1 MVSDENNKKESYTAK
16 DIYVLE
22 GLEPVRKRPAMYIG
36 STDSKGLHHLVWEAL
51 DNSVD
56 EAMAGYAKNISVV
69 LLPEN
74 KVMVVDDGRGIPVD
88 IHPQTKKSALET
100 VICTLHAG
108 GKFGGESY
116 KVSGGLH
123 GVGISV
129 VNALSKFM
137 EARICRDGQEWV
149 QQYSKGKAQ
158 STVKKTGKCSG
169 SGTSI
174 LFEADSEIFKDIE
187 YDFGA
192 ISRRIRE
199 QAYLTPGLKITASDK
214 REENQLLHHSQTFYF
229 EGGISSYVRHLNHNA
244 KPLNPTIFY
253 VKKEENGIQVEVALQ
268 YIDEFGL
275 REISFANNIHT
286 PDGGSHLTGFHS
298 GLTRILNDYARK
310 NKFFKEGEEGLTGDD
325 TREGLTAVISVK
337 LREPQFEGQT
347 KARLGTSEARGA
359 VEAVFSEAFGA
370 FLEEHPEEAKTIIER
385 VLLVL
390 EARKAARAA
399 KETILRK
406 GILEGLSLPGKL
418 ADCQTRKPEEAELF
432 IVEGES
438 AGGCFSGDT
447 KIALANG
454 KFLSFKELIEENKKG
469 IKNYCYTIKSDGEI
483 GISLIKNPRRTR
495 NNVEVVKII
504 LDNNEEIICTPD
516 HRFMLRD
523 GSYKE
528 AKDLISRDSLMPFRK
543 KFSQIGGRITIEGY
557 EMVLSPK
564 NNYWIFTHLLADE
577 YNLQKK
583 IYSREQGNTIHHLDF
598 NKLNN
603 NPDNLIRMIKEEHL
617 LYHTKFLKNT
627 LHRPEMKEKAR
638 RAHQTKEYLEKIKK
652 IMNSPGMKKI
662 LSERAKKQWQ
672 NKEYKDYMARKFL
685 EFYQNN
691 SEYREKNNKIL
702 CENQKK
708 YWGNEE
714 NRIKQAEKV
723 CEYFKN
729 NPEKRIEFRENALK
743 QWSSLTLRK
752 WRSQKTK
759 EQWTPEFRRTRKES
773 YNKTYLDKAL
783 PLLKEIYEQT
793 GELNFELYNQKRKQI
808 NDKSIIKIS
817 TICERFFN
825 GDESQLKEAVVN
837 YNHKIKKI
845 TSLKEKIDVY
855 DLEAEETHNFALA
868 SGVFVHNS
876 SKMARDRKIQA
887 ILPLKGKILN
897 VERARIDKMLSSEEI
912 KALIIALGTAVAKD
926 FNLEKL
932 RYHKIVIA
940 TDADVDGAHIKTL
953 LLTLFYRYFQPVI
966 EGGYLYIATP
976 PLYRIQ
982 KGKAISYAYSDQE
995 KEKILKELKENYS
1008 IQRYKG
1014 LGEMNAEQLWETTMD
1029 PSRRILKKIAIEDAE
1044 EASKIFDILMGS
1056 EVEPRKLFIQTRAK
1070 AVQNLDV

>member
-603 NPDNLIRMIKEEHL
+603 NP
-617 LYHTKFLKNT
+617 
-627 LHRPEMKEKAR
+627 
-638 RAHQTKEYLEKIKK
+638 
-652 IMNSPGMKKI
+652 
-662 LSERAKKQWQ
+662 
-672 NKEYKDYMARKFL
+672 
-685 EFYQNN
+685 
-691 SEYREKNNKIL
+691 
-702 CENQKK
+702 
-708 YWGNEE
+708 
-714 NRIKQAEKV
+714 
-723 CEYFKN
+723 
-729 NPEKRIEFRENALK
+729 EKRIEFRENALK

-855 DLEAEETHNFALA
+855 DLEAEETHIFALA

-1044 EASKIFDILMGS
+1044 EASTIFDILMGS

>member
-108 GKFGGESY
+108 GKFVGESY

-158 STVKKTGKCSG
+158 STIKKTGKCSG

-244 KPLNPTIFY
+244 KPLNPTIFF
-253 VKKEENGIQVEVALQ
+253 V
-268 YIDEFGL
+268 
-275 REISFANNIHT
+275 NNIHT

-310 NKFFKEGEEGLTGDD
+310 NKFFKEGEEGLTGND

-347 KARLGTSEARGA
+347 KARLGTSEARGV

-438 AGGCFSGDT
+438 
-447 KIALANG
+447 
-454 KFLSFKELIEENKKG
+454 
-469 IKNYCYTIKSDGEI
+469 
-483 GISLIKNPRRTR
+483 
-495 NNVEVVKII
+495 
-504 LDNNEEIICTPD
+504 
-516 HRFMLRD
+516 
-523 GSYKE
+523 
-528 AKDLISRDSLMPFRK
+528 
-543 KFSQIGGRITIEGY
+543 
-557 EMVLSPK
+557 
-564 NNYWIFTHLLADE
+564 
-577 YNLQKK
+577 
-583 IYSREQGNTIHHLDF
+583 
-598 NKLNN
+598 
-603 NPDNLIRMIKEEHL
+603 
-617 LYHTKFLKNT
+617 
-627 LHRPEMKEKAR
+627 
-638 RAHQTKEYLEKIKK
+638 
-652 IMNSPGMKKI
+652 
-662 LSERAKKQWQ
+662 
-672 NKEYKDYMARKFL
+672 
-685 EFYQNN
+685 
-691 SEYREKNNKIL
+691 
-702 CENQKK
+702 
-708 YWGNEE
+708 
-714 NRIKQAEKV
+714 
-723 CEYFKN
+723 
-729 NPEKRIEFRENALK
+729 
-743 QWSSLTLRK
+743 
-752 WRSQKTK
+752 
-759 EQWTPEFRRTRKES
+759 
-773 YNKTYLDKAL
+773 
-783 PLLKEIYEQT
+783 
-793 GELNFELYNQKRKQI
+793 
-808 NDKSIIKIS
+808 
-817 TICERFFN
+817 
-825 GDESQLKEAVVN
+825 
-837 YNHKIKKI
+837 
-845 TSLKEKIDVY
+845 
-855 DLEAEETHNFALA
+855 
-868 SGVFVHNS
+868 
-876 SKMARDRKIQA
+876 
-887 ILPLKGKILN
+887 
-897 VERARIDKMLSSEEI
+897 
-912 KALIIALGTAVAKD
+912 
-926 FNLEKL
+926 
-932 RYHKIVIA
+932 
-940 TDADVDGAHIKTL
+940 
-953 LLTLFYRYFQPVI
+953 
-966 EGGYLYIATP
+966 
-976 PLYRIQ
+976 
-982 KGKAISYAYSDQE
+982 
-995 KEKILKELKENYS
+995 
-1008 IQRYKG
+1008 
-1014 LGEMNAEQLWETTMD
+1014 
-1029 PSRRILKKIAIEDAE
+1029 
-1044 EASKIFDILMGS
+1044 
-1056 EVEPRKLFIQTRAK
+1056 
-1070 AVQNLDV
+1070 

>member
-1 MVSDENNKKESYTAK
+1 
-16 DIYVLE
+16 
-22 GLEPVRKRPAMYIG
+22 
-36 STDSKGLHHLVWEAL
+36 
-51 DNSVD
+51 
-56 EAMAGYAKNISVV
+56 
-69 LLPEN
+69 
-74 KVMVVDDGRGIPVD
+74 
-88 IHPQTKKSALET
+88 
-100 VICTLHAG
+100 
-108 GKFGGESY
+108 
-116 KVSGGLH
+116 
-123 GVGISV
+123 
-129 VNALSKFM
+129 M

-158 STVKKTGKCSG
+158 STIKKTGKCSG

-298 GLTRILNDYARK
+298 GLTMILNDYARK

-469 IKNYCYTIKSDGEI
+469 IKNYCYTIKSDSEI

-523 GSYKE
+523 DSYKE

-598 NKLNN
+598 NKLN
-603 NPDNLIRMIKEEHL
+603 
-617 LYHTKFLKNT
+617 
-627 LHRPEMKEKAR
+627 
-638 RAHQTKEYLEKIKK
+638 
-652 IMNSPGMKKI
+652 
-662 LSERAKKQWQ
+662 
-672 NKEYKDYMARKFL
+672 
-685 EFYQNN
+685 
-691 SEYREKNNKIL
+691 
-702 CENQKK
+702 
-708 YWGNEE
+708 
-714 NRIKQAEKV
+714 
-723 CEYFKN
+723 N

-855 DLEAEETHNFALA
+855 DLEAEETHNFAL
-868 SGVFVHNS
+868 
-876 SKMARDRKIQA
+876 
-887 ILPLKGKILN
+887 
-897 VERARIDKMLSSEEI
+897 
-912 KALIIALGTAVAKD
+912 GTAVAKD

-1014 LGEMNAEQLWETTMD
+1014 LGEMNAQQLWETTMD